1 MDQEMKEKHLIRQE
15 WTDTVRSIPLPKN
28 MSSAHNSGRR
38 LARAKALNK
47 LHEGKVHIFHADAG
61 PYPGRPGKCVIAVHN
76 ARQDSMATIS
86 AKSIEEAEEAAI
98 ALARVQ
104 AARRGEMYAIVT
116 SDSKKAITNTSLGRV
131 RLAAYKLY
139 ARARISKEANHT
151 LTWVPGH
158 SGHTG
163 NETAHMLV
171 VRGLHLRTTGRMG
184 LPTTHGDHNYNAS
197 TNTMG
202 PADYGE
208 ILERLRLRRQTL
220 AAPHK
225 KLSRL
230 QESDWRRLQLRNNT
244 TPHIL
249 KRSWPDLFSGKC
261 EDCGNQEEGTWRH
274 VYWECPANPLHATL
288 RIEDGLPVWE
298 TLLAAEDIG
307 TQLEVIS
314 RAQKIEDKWKKRL
327 CMRQSHTPN
336 PSNP

>member
-1 MDQEMKEKHLIRQE
+1 
-15 WTDTVRSIPLPKN
+15 
-28 MSSAHNSGRR
+28 
-38 LARAKALNK
+38 
-47 LHEGKVHIFHADAG
+47 
-61 PYPGRPGKCVIAVHN
+61 
-76 ARQDSMATIS
+76 
-86 AKSIEEAEEAAI
+86 
-98 ALARVQ
+98 
-104 AARRGEMYAIVT
+104 
-116 SDSKKAITNTSLGRV
+116 
-131 RLAAYKLY
+131 
-139 ARARISKEANHT
+139 
-151 LTWVPGH
+151 
-158 SGHTG
+158 
-163 NETAHMLV
+163 
-171 VRGLHLRTTGRMG
+171 
-184 LPTTHGDHNYNAS
+184 
-197 TNTMG
+197 MG

-220 AAPHK
+220 AVPHK

-261 EDCGNQEEGTWRH
+261 EDCVNQEEGTWRH
-274 VYWECPANPLHATL
+274 VYWECPANPLPATL

-314 RAQKIEDKWKKRL
+314 RAHKIEDKRKKRL